1 MVRNYKRK
9 TENSWSRDTLNKAI
23 DEFKGSNSSCNDVAK
38 RYNIPE
44 PTLRRY
50 IKKNKEVPKSCNKL
64 FHTYKHLDRVF
75 MNLHIVKYN

>member
-50 IKKNKEVPKSCNKL
+50 IKKK
-64 FHTYKHLDRVF
+64 
-75 MNLHIVKYN
+75 